1 MCFGNDKLSKTL
13 LEHSLKSTVSELPL
27 RVNILRV
34 QITCEIDRRKISS
47 LGKLDI
53 LGVFSNTLSA
63 NDKDPVWDCEN
74 LSFPIQTQLS

>member
-34 QITCEIDRRKISS
+34 QITCEIDRRALSS
-47 LGKLDI
+47 YFCIASRRIDLEDI
-53 LGVFSNTLSA
+53 FFRET
-63 NDKDPVWDCEN
+63 
-74 LSFPIQTQLS
+74 